1 MIARAEGYLGP
12 NRDYLLLLAAQ
23 LAALEIE
30 DPYIADLHTRVLSR
44 VSQVDTPHKR

>member
-1 MIARAEGYLGP
+1 MKVMLHYDAGP
-12 NRDYLLLLAAQ
+12 GLAAQ

-44 VSQVDTPHKR
+44 VSQADTPHKR